1 MALPARRP
9 ETIVLA
15 ERWLVKCE
23 GVFSRF
29 VPIARHARGAMGE
42 SSAQSLQWRNH
53 APGISLPGAAG
64 VSLSMPAAPAG
75 TFETRA
81 KAQGYSCSIDF
92 LDGAICAV
100 IDCRI
105 KGKTGR
111 RGGAGA
117 GDGAWSL
124 LVRQLTGRNDT
135 TRKQKRIAGPYR
147 HAGDPGER
155 HGHHP

>member
-29 VPIARHARGAMGE
+29 VPIAHHARGAMGE

-64 VSLSMPAAPAG
+64 VKYLEQSAHLPMLEEPLTYANALRE
-75 TFETRA
+75 F
-81 KAQGYSCSIDF
+81 F
-92 LDGAICAV
+92 
-100 IDCRI
+100 
-105 KGKTGR
+105 TG
-111 RGGAGA
+111 
-117 GDGAWSL
+117 
-124 LVRQLTGRNDT
+124 
-135 TRKQKRIAGPYR
+135 
-147 HAGDPGER
+147 
-155 HGHHP
+155 